1 MIAEKHIAKYQQLY
15 LHYFGKEIGRDSACE
30 QLDNLVNLLRIIYR
44 PIKKEDYERFKA
56 STKDANL

>member
-15 LHYFGKEIGRDSACE
+15 PHYYGKEIDRDLACN

-44 PIKKEDYERFKA
+44 PIKKADYEKFKA